1 MLIEIVVTHSAVSL
15 AKVIREQTGKKSNS
29 CLVNW
34 HVVNLAICVLM
45 LVVTV
50 ILFFQGTS
58 QEEGKESDNF
68 SVMLFA
74 FIAFRFYVDLFL
86 LTLLFRFTR
95 PLKTVKAGVTE
106 AQAILFQIK
115 IKNDKKENDDKN

>member
-1 MLIEIVVTHSAVSL
+1 
-15 AKVIREQTGKKSNS
+15 
-29 CLVNW
+29 
-34 HVVNLAICVLM
+34 
-45 LVVTV
+45 
-50 ILFFQGTS
+50 
-58 QEEGKESDNF
+58 
-68 SVMLFA
+68 MLFA